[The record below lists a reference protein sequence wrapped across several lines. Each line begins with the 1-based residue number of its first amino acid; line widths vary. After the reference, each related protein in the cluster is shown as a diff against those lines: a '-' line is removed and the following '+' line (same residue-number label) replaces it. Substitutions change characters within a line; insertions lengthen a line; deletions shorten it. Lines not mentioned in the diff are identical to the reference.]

1 MRIRHYWRKHVEQ
14 HAPMRARAVA
24 CDATATVAMLSRGP
38 QEALGWF
45 SRLIAFLTTPF
56 KRIGISGWKETGCAG
71 EGSGRPVRDAQHS
84 TDGFYTIDV
93 ALEALTVGGIP
104 APEGLYLRLEVEP
117 GTRAHEVCAK
127 APIKQGTLVTFG
139 GALVIDADGPFLEI
153 HPDGEFGQ
161 PSQVP
166 FKLAMSITKR

>member
-1 MRIRHYWRKHVEQ
+1 MRIRHYWRKHVEELTL
-14 HAPMRARAVA
+14 MRVRAA
-24 CDATATVAMLSRGP
+24 LCDAAGTLALLSKEP

-45 SRLIAFLTTPF
+45 SRFVAFLTTPF
-56 KRIGISGWKETGCAG
+56 KRIGISGWKETGCGG

-93 ALEALTVGGIP
+93 ALEALTVGGQAAP
-104 APEGLYLRLEVEP
+104 AGRTLRLEVEP

-127 APIKQGTLVTFG
+127 APVKQGTLVTFG
-139 GALVIDADGPFLEI
+139 GALVVDTDGPFLEI

-161 PSQVP
+161 PS
-166 FKLAMSITKR
+166 